1 MKAFPVSNPVQPPS
15 GQRLTFIGKAYDVTY
30 VRLKFNSPR
39 PASFAIYKKSRI
51 NPGLPDENPEEG
63 WIPWQYYSV
72 SCMDRYDTPDS
83 TSIIQPRDRK
93 IKIAEDRAL
102 CTSEY
107 SDMTPLTG
115 ANVAFATLE
124 GRPSAFNFE
133 YSPGKREISVSN
145 KLKNVTKSR
154 QYSQSCSS
162 GCRPRTCA
170 SVSTD

>member
-1 MKAFPVSNPVQPPS
+1 M
-15 GQRLTFIGKAYDVTY
+15 TFLGKAYDVTY

-107 SDMTPLTG
+107 SDMTPLSG
-115 ANVAFATLE
+115 ANVAFSTLE

-133 YSPGKREISVSN
+133 YSPGKRE
-145 KLKNVTKSR
+145 
-154 QYSQSCSS
+154 
-162 GCRPRTCA
+162 
-170 SVSTD
+170 

>member
-1 MKAFPVSNPVQPPS
+1 
-15 GQRLTFIGKAYDVTY
+15 
-30 VRLKFNSPR
+30 
-39 PASFAIYKKSRI
+39 
-51 NPGLPDENPEEG
+51 
-63 WIPWQYYSV
+63 
-72 SCMDRYDTPDS
+72 MDRYDTPDS

-115 ANVAFATLE
+115 ANVAFSTLE

-133 YSPGKREISVSN
+133 YSPGRREISVRN
-145 KLKNVTKSR
+145 KLKNVTTLR

-170 SVSTD
+170 SVSTG